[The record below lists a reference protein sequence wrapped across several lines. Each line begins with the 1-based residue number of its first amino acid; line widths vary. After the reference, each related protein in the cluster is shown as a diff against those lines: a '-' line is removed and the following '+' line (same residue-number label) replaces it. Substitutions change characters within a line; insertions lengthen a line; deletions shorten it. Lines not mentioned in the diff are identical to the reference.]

1 MEKISFN
8 YAGPKPPCV
17 QNCPN
22 RNASCH
28 ATCEAYKKYE
38 EEKQMYYAQRNAE
51 RDGMPYWDNARK
63 AKDDVALR
71 KMRGQHSGR
80 RKYRQG

>member
-1 MEKISFN
+1 
-8 YAGPKPPCV
+8 
-17 QNCPN
+17 
-22 RNASCH
+22 
-28 ATCEAYKKYE
+28 
-38 EEKQMYYAQRNAE
+38 MYYAQRNAE